1 MKVCHLQDQTDGGSY
16 LTAYVIFIVFSLS
29 LSLSLFR
36 SVPLSLSLSFPL
48 SLSVQVFKVS
58 AVGEHFKRSG
68 MPSMQVRFKKWS
80 RGKETD
86 HEGPLGYNWT
96 WAASSL
102 LRFAFLLTTRCF
114 AFVEVSSLEVWL
126 SHVPPNVR
134 LQIWFSTVDLL
145 HLQGMAQWF
154 RFSSRLSKES
164 CDDSSFRTWV
174 TVWHLKEPLMR
185 MMITSRSR
193 QDSRENMRKPLVA
206 HVELSAFLSDAAF
219 QESPVCQVESR
230 MLQEA
235 RCSEARLGKSL
246 RKTSQHTVSPCFAAP
261 GSRRKRGENFAV
273 RLMRPL
279 ASSRI

>member
-1 MKVCHLQDQTDGGSY
+1 MEQITGAIGRPALAATTMPPPRVCADVGP
-16 LTAYVIFIVFSLS
+16 VID
-29 LSLSLFR
+29 
-36 SVPLSLSLSFPL
+36 
-48 SLSVQVFKVS
+48 
-58 AVGEHFKRSG
+58 AA
-68 MPSMQVRFKKWS
+68 VRFKKWS

-219 QESPVCQVESR
+219 QEETWRELRCATDEASGIQSYLIAVIPVP
-230 MLQEA
+230 EA
-235 RCSEARLGKSL
+235 LFVLFPGGLGVICL
-246 RKTSQHTVSPCFAAP
+246 
-261 GSRRKRGENFAV
+261 
-273 RLMRPL
+273 
-279 ASSRI
+279 